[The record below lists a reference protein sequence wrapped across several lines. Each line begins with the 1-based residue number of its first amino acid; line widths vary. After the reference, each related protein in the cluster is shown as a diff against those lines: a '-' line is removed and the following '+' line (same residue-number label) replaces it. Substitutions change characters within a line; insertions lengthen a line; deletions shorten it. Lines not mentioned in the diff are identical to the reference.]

1 MMFLRSRRIVLS
13 VALLITAIGLLFA
26 FRHDYLFRLLLIFSS
41 DKSFLPHTI
50 ETVKVLP
57 YFLMLIGLL
66 FPFLPSLL
74 SRLSGAVRR
83 HFGADNKRLIYVLFG
98 LALLLRFLPLIL
110 LDVEPLGDS
119 IWYEQGGYNI
129 AKGEGYT
136 IAGKATA
143 FWPVGYPLFLG
154 IVYFIFGH
162 SLFVARF
169 WTVILSLYICFLTYR
184 IGKTVL
190 GNSGSLVA
198 LLLIATFPSQIFFS
212 SLFFSEVL
220 FSALFLTVVYFTMK
234 LAEGEKGGWLWL
246 VVGLL
251 CGASILVRPVTLLFP
266 VVIFIFLLRIK
277 KQSFKSSLLRTALV
291 IFGILLLLVPWTV
304 RNKNV
309 LGHWILVST
318 NSGYNFWIGNNPEA
332 KGTFTPE
339 VAEVLNVI
347 DDEVERYYLGYREG
361 FNFIL
366 NRPDKFLLLIPRKLF
381 YLFLTDTFSFY
392 YLLTSAGKSSTGW
405 LAAVGGVLFELY
417 YLLILLLGV
426 AGILLPLRDE
436 SRSGMKLICWVLGYW
451 VFFHIFLFT
460 IDRYHFP
467 IVPLIIILASKAIWR
482 WVGRDE
488 ANL

>member
-1 MMFLRSRRIVLS
+1 M
-13 VALLITAIGLLFA
+13 
-26 FRHDYLFRLLLIFSS
+26 
-41 DKSFLPHTI
+41 
-50 ETVKVLP
+50 
-57 YFLMLIGLL
+57 
-66 FPFLPSLL
+66 
-74 SRLSGAVRR
+74 
-83 HFGADNKRLIYVLFG
+83 
-98 LALLLRFLPLIL
+98 
-110 LDVEPLGDS
+110 
-119 IWYEQGGYNI
+119 
-129 AKGEGYT
+129 
-136 IAGKATA
+136 
-143 FWPVGYPLFLG
+143 
-154 IVYFIFGH
+154 
-162 SLFVARF
+162 
-169 WTVILSLYICFLTYR
+169 
-184 IGKTVL
+184 
-190 GNSGSLVA
+190 
-198 LLLIATFPSQIFFS
+198 
-212 SLFFSEVL
+212 
-220 FSALFLTVVYFTMK
+220 
-234 LAEGEKGGWLWL
+234 
-246 VVGLL
+246 GLL
-251 CGASILVRPVTLLFP
+251 CGGSILVRPVTLFFP

-304 RNKNV
+304 RNKKV

-451 VFFHIFLFT
+451 VFFHMFLFT

-467 IVPLIIILASKAIWR
+467 IMPLIISLASRSIWR
-482 WVGRDE
+482 WVGKDE
-488 ANL
+488 VNL